1 MADSNHAQ
9 AAAERT
15 IEDYK
20 REIGE
25 LQARHDNLS
34 RRFSLLKQNMDWAFR
49 SPMRFAM
56 SRMYHKW
63 IKRDQI
69 F

>member
-1 MADSNHAQ
+1 M
-9 AAAERT
+9 AERT

-25 LQARHDNLS
+25 LQAKHDNLS
-34 RRFSLLKQNMDWAFR
+34 RRFSLLKQRMDGAFS
-49 SPMRFAM
+49 SPFKFALG
-56 SRMYHKW
+56 RYYHRW